1 MSRYQ
6 QPCPECGCRTINPSC
21 IACTYHPNNENEN
34 DMNDNTRSG
43 ILRDTREARE
53 WTDNRSASEIRR
65 DLSLLGVRVLD
76 TEDPNTSRRFA
87 GPVSV
92 VIGILAVVALIVALT
107 R

>member
-1 MSRYQ
+1 MRSNP
-6 QPCPECGCRTINPSC
+6 PCSECGSRTVNPFCGS
-21 IACTYHPNNENEN
+21 CTYHPNNEN
-34 DMNDNTRSG
+34 DMNDTIRSG

-53 WTDNRSASEIRR
+53 WTDNRSVAEIRR

-76 TEDPNTSRRFA
+76 TEDPNESRRFA

-92 VIGILAVVALIVALT
+92 VIGILAVVALVVALT